1 MSERTA
7 DVDGIH
13 EVRGGD
19 LANWDGLAVTAPG
32 GHVFQSR
39 AYGEFQARLGWRVRW
54 LRFADGFPVLVL
66 QRRWPWIG
74 GWSAYVPRGPV
85 PTGGP
90 EDAADRLTTLARWL
104 ARRGVSVLA
113 ADPEVEAASAFPGRI
128 RAAGFRPIEELQP
141 SRHRMRIPLAGR
153 TADEV
158 FAGIAKSTRQR
169 IRRAEAG
176 DAEITRH
183 DAPPA
188 RQGLDEFYDLLRATG
203 DRRGFTFG
211 SRDEFVGWWDAAL
224 AAGHLVHLSARTPA
238 HGTIAGLLLY
248 RHGGRI
254 STVHSADLASARAEH
269 PGVLHLL
276 RWRAIQLALAAE
288 CAEMD
293 LGGVDVAGARR
304 VPEHGES
311 MYGLYEHKRSFGA
324 DWVELAGAHELVSDP
339 VRYAAGRVTQRV
351 QRVIA
356 RRGAE
361 TAA

>member
-1 MSERTA
+1 
-7 DVDGIH
+7 
-13 EVRGGD
+13 
-19 LANWDGLAVTAPG
+19 
-32 GHVFQSR
+32 
-39 AYGEFQARLGWRVRW
+39 
-54 LRFADGFPVLVL
+54 
-66 QRRWPWIG
+66 
-74 GWSAYVPRGPV
+74 
-85 PTGGP
+85 
-90 EDAADRLTTLARWL
+90 
-104 ARRGVSVLA
+104 VSVVA
-113 ADPEVEAASAFPGRI
+113 AAPEVESATAYPGRI
-128 RAAGFRPIEELQP
+128 RAAGFHPIEELQP

-169 IRRAEAG
+169 IRRAEAS

-188 RQGLDEFYDLLRATG
+188 RRELDEFYDLLRGTG

-224 AAGHLVHLSARTPA
+224 AAGHLVHLAARTPT

-254 STVHSADLASARAEH
+254 STVHSADLASVRAEH

-288 CAEMD
+288 CHEMD

-304 VPEHGES
+304 VPEHGEL

-324 DWVELAGAHELVSDP
+324 DWVELAGAHELVNDP
-339 VRYAAGRVTQRV
+339 VRYSVGRVTQRV

-356 RRGAE
+356 RRGSG
-361 TAA
+361 TAG